1 MVKTYIFL
9 GFLFATMA
17 LFAFLVYSSIFKTAA
32 AFPIPPDAL
41 QGKIVFQKK
50 ACIEC
55 HTVFGNGGYLG
66 GDLTKVYDQMGGQ
79 AIKDYLVHP
88 PVLTGAKNKRHDQLD
103 EQEAEAAV
111 VYLKYLNSIDTLD
124 WPLNSNTNR

>member
-1 MVKTYIFL
+1 MVKTYTFL
-9 GFLFATMA
+9 SLLFATMA
-17 LFAFLVYSSIFKTAA
+17 LFSFLVYSSILNAATAQ
-32 AFPIPPDAL
+32 PIPPDAL

-66 GDLTKVYDQMGGQ
+66 GDLTKVYDRMGGQ

-103 EQEAEAAV
+103 EQEAEATV
-111 VYLKYLNSIDTLD
+111 VYLRYLNTIDTLD
-124 WPLNSNTNR
+124 WPLNSNAIR